1 MGKMEPTIISGEAL
15 VLVIRNDGYCYKLF
29 FDACLRRLVENKWYI
44 AEIIAK
50 GKRIINESSD
60 ENEDIVFPPAAI
72 EYAKNWLNMRYFEYF
87 LREIFPTYAT
97 NAKNSLESWDNTPK
111 STKFVG

>member
-15 VLVIRNDGYCYKLF
+15 VLVINNDSYCYKLF
-29 FDACLRRLVENKWYI
+29 FDACLRRLVENKWYV

-50 GKRIINESSD
+50 GKRIINENS
-60 ENEDIVFPPAAI
+60 EPNEDIVIPPAAI
-72 EYAKNWLNMRYFEYF
+72 EYAKNWLNMRYFEHF

-111 STKFVG
+111 STKYVG

>member
-1 MGKMEPTIISGEAL
+1 MSDNAKIISDEGL

-29 FDACLRRLVENKWYI
+29 FDACLRRLVENKWYV

-50 GKRIINESSD
+50 GKRIINENADKD
-60 ENEDIVFPPAAI
+60 EEIVFPPDTI

-97 NAKNSLESWDNTPK
+97 NAKNSLES
-111 STKFVG
+111 

>member
-1 MGKMEPTIISGEAL
+1 MEPTIISGEIL
-15 VLVIRNDGYCYKLF
+15 VLVLNNDNYCYELF
-29 FDACLRRLVENKWYI
+29 LDACLRRLVENKWYI

-50 GKRIINESSD
+50 GKCIINENSEQD
-60 ENEDIVFPPAAI
+60 EDIVFPPATI
-72 EYAKNWLNMRYFEYF
+72 EYAKNWLNMRYFEFF

-111 STKFVG
+111 STKYVG

>member
-1 MGKMEPTIISGEAL
+1 MEPTIISGEAL
-15 VLVIRNDGYCYKLF
+15 VLVIRNDGYCNKLF

-50 GKRIINESSD
+50 GKRIVNESSD

-72 EYAKNWLNMRYFEYF
+72 EYAKNWLNMRYYEYF

-111 STKFVG
+111 SIKFVG

>member
-1 MGKMEPTIISGEAL
+1 MMAIAINCFSTLAYAVWLKTNGTL
-15 VLVIRNDGYCYKLF
+15 Q
-29 FDACLRRLVENKWYI
+29 RLLQVENKWYI

-50 GKRIINESSD
+50 GKCIINENSEQD
-60 ENEDIVFPPAAI
+60 EDIVFPPATI
-72 EYAKNWLNMRYFEYF
+72 EYAKNWLNMRYFEFF
-87 LREIFPTYAT
+87 LREIFPTYAI